1 LGMFVLQ
8 RCLLAIP
15 TMLGITLIVFT
26 MLHMMPGDPV
36 LVLLS
41 SSQSTAITE
50 AELYLIRER
59 FGLHD
64 PLPVQY
70 VRFITHAAVGD
81 LGNSIL
87 QARPVLELI
96 AEVLPNTI
104 ALALASLFLAAL
116 LGLLLGIVAAVRHRT
131 LLDLSSMT
139 ASLFALSMPEFWLAI
154 LAILVVSVKLQWL
167 PSAGSEGLKYLI
179 LPAVV
184 LGSRAAASI
193 ARLTRS
199 SMLEVLG
206 QQYINTAWAKGL
218 PPRQVIW
225 CHALKNA
232 LIPVITFMGLQLGR
246 LLSGAV
252 VVETIFARQG
262 LGKLLIDAIL
272 SKDIPVVQGAVLVV
286 ALGYV
291 ICNLL
296 VDVSYAWLDPR
307 IRYV

>member
-1 LGMFVLQ
+1 MGMFVLQ

-41 SSQSTAITE
+41 SSQSTGITE

-139 ASLFALSMPEFWLAI
+139 ASLFALSMPEFWMAI

>member
-1 LGMFVLQ
+1 MFVLQ

-139 ASLFALSMPEFWLAI
+139 ASLFALSMPEFWMAI